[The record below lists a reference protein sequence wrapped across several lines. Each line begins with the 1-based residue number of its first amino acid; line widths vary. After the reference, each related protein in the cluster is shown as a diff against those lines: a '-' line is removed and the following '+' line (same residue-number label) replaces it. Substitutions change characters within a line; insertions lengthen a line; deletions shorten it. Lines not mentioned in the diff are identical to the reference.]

1 MNIPA
6 KEANSTDLKPLA
18 AKGQVYFKRSELCRF
33 LAMFS
38 MHMKS
43 SLMHN
48 MTTTT
53 LVTQCRSCAAAVTD
67 KPAASSKQ
75 LFCNGGREG
84 C

>member
-38 MHMKS
+38 KHMKC

-48 MTTTT
+48 IMTTT
-53 LVTQCRSCAAAVTD
+53 LVTQCRSCAAAVT
-67 KPAASSKQ
+67 ASSKQ
-75 LFCNGGREG
+75 QAVVL
-84 C
+84 